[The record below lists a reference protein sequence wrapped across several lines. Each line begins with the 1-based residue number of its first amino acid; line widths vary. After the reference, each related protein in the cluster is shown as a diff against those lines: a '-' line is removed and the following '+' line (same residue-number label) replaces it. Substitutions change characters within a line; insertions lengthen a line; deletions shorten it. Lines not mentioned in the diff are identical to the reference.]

1 MLINGK
7 HIRGMFVYSEDIPF
21 TAGDF
26 VIYGDSIYI
35 CIAKNPTNQ
44 ENYTVSGKN
53 PEEDSENYKLY
64 LSENIATFEEY
75 LDYIKDPLEKED
87 KSVGC
92 DVLSKVLSYYLLGQ
106 NERGII
112 DQSVGYVGSSLEV
125 SEQLKS
131 ILTESYN
138 KSNVLEKILKE
149 KEINNAVLRVSR
161 ELPEIASIFP
171 KIPTEVLEESSEDDL
186 KSVVLKQY
194 TYKEDNET
202 LVRIQE
208 LVDHVN
214 AIQLFR
220 YSKDDF
226 SKISSWKRSFINE
239 NFRNELDY
247 IKNYYNSLISNLETE
262 RKTLKNFFRSYYVNI
277 AKSNTVNIQC
287 EDENRL
293 GYINT
298 KNGNFN
304 DPTLI
309 DILVLDNKET
319 FSITIDLSDSL
330 GELSIT
336 NYKISGTDLVIQLT
350 NISNTSIDINLQS
363 INGVITNI
371 VGRSFL
377 K

>member
-1 MLINGK
+1 
-7 HIRGMFVYSEDIPF
+7 MFVYSDDIPF

-26 VIYGDSIYI
+26 VIYKDSIYI

-44 ENYTVSGKN
+44 TDYTVIGKI
-53 PEEDSENYKLY
+53 PEEDTENYKLY
-64 LSENIATFEEY
+64 LSEKIADFTEY
-75 LDYIKDPLEKED
+75 LEYIKDPVGKED
-87 KSVGC
+87 KAIGC

-112 DQSVGYVGSSLEV
+112 DQSIDYLGSSLEI
-125 SEQLKS
+125 SEKVKS
-131 ILTESYN
+131 ILTEGYN
-138 KSNVLEKILKE
+138 EGNVLEKILKE
-149 KEINNAVLRVSR
+149 EEINNAVLRVSR
-161 ELPEIASIFP
+161 NLPEILSIFP
-171 KIPTEVLEESSEDDL
+171 EIPTNISGEVEEDDL

-194 TYKEDNET
+194 TYKESNGS

-208 LVDHVN
+208 LVDYVN

-220 YSKDDF
+220 YSKDNF
-226 SKISSWKRSFINE
+226 SKISNWKRSFINE

-247 IKNYYNSLISNLETE
+247 IKRYYNNLVISLETE
-262 RKTLKNFFRSYYVNI
+262 RKNLKNFFRQFYVNI
-277 AKSNTVNIQC
+277 EKSNIVNIQC

-293 GYINT
+293 GYIDT
-298 KNGNFN
+298 PNGNFN

-309 DILVLDNKET
+309 DILIINNKET

-330 GELSIT
+330 GELSIN

-363 INGVITNI
+363 TNGIITNI
-371 VGRSFL
+371 IGRSFS